1 MIRVRTLFVLR
12 TRDRPSASV
21 CLTSIFS
28 GSLSIFRPTIPPK
41 ELLLSS
47 PLLRGSSRRVV
58 AEVAE
63 GALRL
68 FSARVRGSP
77 YCGVQPLSVT
87 TPIVEKFARH
97 AWPICARA
105 GWPFV

>member
-47 PLLRGSSRRVV
+47 LRVV

-77 YCGVQPLSVT
+77 YCGVH
-87 TPIVEKFARH
+87 R
-97 AWPICARA
+97 
-105 GWPFV
+105 

>member
-1 MIRVRTLFVLR
+1 M
-12 TRDRPSASV
+12 
-21 CLTSIFS
+21 
-28 GSLSIFRPTIPPK
+28 
-41 ELLLSS
+41 
-47 PLLRGSSRRVV
+47 

-87 TPIVEKFARH
+87 TPIAEKFARH
-97 AWPICARA
+97 AWSVSGRGWAA
-105 GWPFV
+105 GGGDASLRR

>member
-1 MIRVRTLFVLR
+1 M
-12 TRDRPSASV
+12 
-21 CLTSIFS
+21 
-28 GSLSIFRPTIPPK
+28 
-41 ELLLSS
+41 
-47 PLLRGSSRRVV
+47 

-87 TPIVEKFARH
+87 TPIAEKFARH
-97 AWPICARA
+97 AWPRRARSKKCEKMDKVAQKVSTFFVCARTA
-105 GWPFV
+105 FSRGGILIRVPRGIAS

>member
-1 MIRVRTLFVLR
+1 M
-12 TRDRPSASV
+12 
-21 CLTSIFS
+21 
-28 GSLSIFRPTIPPK
+28 
-41 ELLLSS
+41 
-47 PLLRGSSRRVV
+47 

-87 TPIVEKFARH
+87 TPIAEKFARH
-97 AWPICARA
+97 AWSARA
-105 GWPFV
+105 LPRAETLSRRRTQPEAPWR